1 MGSDILNNKAQSIN
15 RCVKRIVDEYGAN
28 PDNLKDYT
36 KQDAII
42 LNILRACE
50 ACIDAAM
57 HIIAE
62 KKLGLPQNSR
72 DAFEI
77 LNENGIL
84 NDEIVAKLKPM
95 VGFRNIAVHD
105 YKSLNMSIV
114 KEVVEKHLVDF
125 ISFANIIIKIDNI

>member
-1 MGSDILNNKAQSIN
+1 MGSDILNNKAQTIN
-15 RCVKRIVDEYGAN
+15 RCVKRIIDEYCAD

-62 KKLGLPQNSR
+62 KKLGLPQTSR
-72 DAFEI
+72 DAFDI
-77 LNENGIL
+77 LKEYKILDNEMAL
-84 NDEIVAKLKPM
+84 KLKSM
-95 VGFRNIAVHD
+95 VGFRNIAVYD
-105 YKSLNMSIV
+105 YKSVNMSIV
-114 KEVVEKHLVDF
+114 KEVIENHLVDF
-125 ISFANIIIKIDNI
+125 ISFANIIIKIDKI

>member
-1 MGSDILNNKAQSIN
+1 MGSDILNNKAQTIN
-15 RCVKRIVDEYGAN
+15 RCVKRVIDEYGAD
-28 PDNLKDYT
+28 PDNLKNYT

-72 DAFEI
+72 DAFEM

-84 NDEIVAKLKPM
+84 DNEIVAKLKPM

-105 YKSLNMSIV
+105 YKSVNINIV
-114 KEVVEKHLVDF
+114 KEIIEKHLIDF
-125 ISFANIIIKIDNI
+125 IAFANIIIKIDNI